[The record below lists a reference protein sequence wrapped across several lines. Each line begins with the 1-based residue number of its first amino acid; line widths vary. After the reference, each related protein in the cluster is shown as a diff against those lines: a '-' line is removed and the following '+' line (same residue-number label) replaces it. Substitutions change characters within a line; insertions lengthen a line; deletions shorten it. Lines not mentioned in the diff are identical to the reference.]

1 MKEHV
6 DFRDEHNI
14 HFVITC
20 AKIEFNLCHFAP
32 FSDDEIYKV
41 IFTLNNLF
49 KITSLQ
55 SQGWDEHFIYKLH
68 IVADCYQFMSTFGFA
83 NDIDFNVEA
92 KKIIVQ
98 SNIVSL

>member
-1 MKEHV
+1 MIQKSLCEEHV
-6 DFRDEHNI
+6 DFRDQQ
-14 HFVITC
+14 
-20 AKIEFNLCHFAP
+20 IEFNFCHSAP
-32 FSDDEIYKV
+32 FSDDEMHKV

-68 IVADCYQFMSTFGFA
+68 IVADCYQYMSTFGFA
-83 NDIDFNVEA
+83 NDIDFNVED

-98 SNIVSL
+98 ILLVCKKNKN